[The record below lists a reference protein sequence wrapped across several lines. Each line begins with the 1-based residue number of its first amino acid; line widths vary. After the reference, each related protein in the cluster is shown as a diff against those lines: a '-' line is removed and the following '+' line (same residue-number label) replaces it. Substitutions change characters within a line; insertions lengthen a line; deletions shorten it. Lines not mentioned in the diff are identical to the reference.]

1 MEKELFDFVAERA
14 NILAAADTSKQDT
27 KEAAQAWKDAVAA
40 DDSDAS
46 VEAATNALL
55 DFLEDRMLGIDD
67 LIAFAE
73 GPAVDIMG
81 AEVAAGMLAGAKARK
96 AAGWKYCIC
105 EAHVAA
111 AELLG
116 KFGRIEL

>member
-81 AEVAAGMLAGAKARK
+81 AEVAAGMLAGAKARE
-96 AAGWKYCIC
+96 AEGWKYCIC

>member
-1 MEKELFDFVAERA
+1 MEKELFDFVAEHVD
-14 NILAAADTSKQDT
+14 ILAVADTSKQDT

-55 DFLEDRMLGIDD
+55 DFLEDRMLGIDA

-96 AAGWKYCIC
+96 AEGWKYCIC

>member
-55 DFLEDRMLGIDD
+55 DFLEDHMLGIDA

-96 AAGWKYCIC
+96 AEGWKYCIC

>member
-27 KEAAQAWKDAVAA
+27 KDAAQAWKDAVAA

-46 VEAATNALL
+46 VEAATNTLL

-73 GPAVDIMG
+73 GPAVDIIG

-96 AAGWKYCIC
+96 AEGWKYCIC

-116 KFGRIEL
+116 KFGRIDL